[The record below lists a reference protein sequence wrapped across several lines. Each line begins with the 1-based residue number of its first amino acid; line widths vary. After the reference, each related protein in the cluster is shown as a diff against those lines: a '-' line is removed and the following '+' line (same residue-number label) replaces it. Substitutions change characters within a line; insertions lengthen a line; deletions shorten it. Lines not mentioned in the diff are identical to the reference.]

1 MLHDPTEVTQRM
13 DHFGEQRGE
22 DGMEEDAAE
31 TLHKE
36 ELAEEAMDLSYQPGS
51 YGEEDSNNTDSPHSP
66 EHASEPH
73 SPEPLLLEVWLP
85 GQCQLGGPV
94 PVQR

>member
-51 YGEEDSNNTDSPHSP
+51 
-66 EHASEPH
+66 
-73 SPEPLLLEVWLP
+73 
-85 GQCQLGGPV
+85 
-94 PVQR
+94 